1 VTPEAIRES
10 LGRMLMVGLRGAE
23 PGDPDLEADLGLCA
37 KHKAAGVILFDRDI
51 ATESGRNITSPEQ
64 IARLTAHIRE
74 RLGADTLIAVDQE
87 GGRVQRLNPAAG
99 FGDHPSAAG
108 FAEAPRAEQSEFAA
122 SLVCELADAGINMN
136 FAPCV
141 DLATVTDSGVIG
153 ALDRAFGAEPDT
165 VTECAKIV
173 ATTHTDARIACCL
186 KHFPGHGSAAS
197 DSHHALPDI
206 TGTFDRDAELA
217 PYRALLEDN
226 PLICVMTGHLLCR
239 GLDSE
244 RPASLSEPITRGLL
258 RAELGFDGLV
268 ATDALDMEGVRSWW
282 SLAECLALAAGATA
296 DLLVHACNS
305 RRGERAAD
313 VFAALDHAAEVLA
326 RRPKIGR
333 RLDES
338 LARLDRTKRA
348 AAPDSEAPP
357 T

>member
-1 VTPEAIRES
+1 MTPGTIRES

-23 PGDPDLEADLGLCA
+23 PGDPDLEADLDLCA

-51 ATESGRNITSPEQ
+51 ATDRGRNITSPEQ
-64 IARLTAHIRE
+64 LARLTAHIRQ

-99 FGDHPSAAG
+99 FANHPSAAG
-108 FAEAPRAEQSEFAA
+108 FAEMPRLEQAEAA
-122 SLVCELADAGINMN
+122 AKLVRELTAAGINMN

-141 DLATVTDSGVIG
+141 DLATVPDTGVIG
-153 ALDRAFGAEPDT
+153 ALDRAFSAKPSAVAD
-165 VTECAKIV
+165 CARVVIDAHTNAGV
-173 ATTHTDARIACCL
+173 AYCL
-186 KHFPGHGSAAS
+186 KHFPGHGSAGS
-197 DSHHALPDI
+197 DSHHELPDVTASI
-206 TGTFDRDAELA
+206 ELDAELA
-217 PYRALLEDN
+217 PYRSLLTDD

-239 GLDSE
+239 GLDPE

-258 RAELGFDGLV
+258 RARLGFDGLV
-268 ATDALDMEGVRSWW
+268 ATDALDMEGVRSRW
-282 SLAECLALAAGATA
+282 SLAECLALAASAGA

-313 VFAALDHAAEVLA
+313 VFVALDGASTLLA
-326 RRPKIGR
+326 RLPKIGR

-338 LARLDRTKRA
+338 MARLDRTKRA
-348 AAPDSEAPP
+348 AAPDSGAAP